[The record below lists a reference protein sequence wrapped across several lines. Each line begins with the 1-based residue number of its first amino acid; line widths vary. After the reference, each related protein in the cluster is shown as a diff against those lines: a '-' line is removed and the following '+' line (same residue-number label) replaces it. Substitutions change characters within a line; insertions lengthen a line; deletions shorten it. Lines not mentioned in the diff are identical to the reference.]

1 MTQAVSPN
9 SVSDPVRIAILV
21 LPEVS
26 ASVVFGMYDLFAS
39 AGRDWSIIT
48 HGYPGTPLM
57 RPQIVSAH
65 AGSFTVA
72 NGIPVQPE
80 VRLEDV
86 ELPDVICVPDLF
98 IVPSEPLG
106 DRFHAEVEWLKKCHA
121 AGVTIATA
129 CSGALLLA
137 EGGLLDG
144 YDATTHWAY
153 CDTMSR
159 RYPHVRVH
167 KQRSLVVSGAE
178 QRLLMAGGGNSWI
191 DLSLFIIARML
202 GVEVAM
208 QVARLHL
215 IDWHEVGQQ
224 PYARLA
230 ATSQNEDGLIARCQV
245 WVADNYAVQAPVSA
259 MAALS
264 GLPERSFIR
273 RFKLATGMSP
283 LQYVHIVRLEEA
295 KHMLETGVQP
305 IEAVAAEV
313 GYEDAGFFSRL
324 FRRQVSLTPAQYR
337 KKFGGLRQALNKSP

>member
-1 MTQAVSPN
+1 MSVSAVST
-9 SVSDPVRIAILV
+9 DPVRIAILA

-39 AGRDWSIIT
+39 AGRDWGIVM
-48 HGYPGTPLM
+48 HGSPGTPLM

-72 NGIPVQPE
+72 NGIPVHPE
-80 VRLEDV
+80 ARLDEI
-86 ELPDVICVPDLF
+86 EMPDVVCVPDLF
-98 IVPSEPLG
+98 VIPSDPVAG
-106 DRFHAEVEWLKKCHA
+106 RFPAEVAWLQKCHA

-129 CSGALLLA
+129 CSGTLLLA

-153 CDTMSR
+153 CDIMSK
-159 RYPHVRVH
+159 RYPKVRVH
-167 KQRSLVVSGAE
+167 KQRSLVVSGQE

-191 DLSLFIIARML
+191 DLSLFIIARKL
-202 GVEVAM
+202 GIEVAM

-230 ATSQNEDGLIARCQV
+230 ATAQTEDAVIARCQV
-245 WVADNYAVQAPVSA
+245 WIADNYATPGPVNA

-273 RFKLATGMSP
+273 RFKQATGMTP
-283 LQYVHIVRLEEA
+283 LEYVHTLRLEEA
-295 KHMLETGVQP
+295 KQMLERNSLPV
-305 IEAVAAEV
+305 EAIATEV

-324 FRRQVSLTPAQYR
+324 FRRQVGLTPAQYR
-337 KKFGGLRQALNKSP
+337 RRFGGLRRSLGEASA